1 MDVSEPPSPGDDQ
14 DEFVIDDLSRRT
26 GMTVRSLRSYQSRGL
41 LPPPTVRGR
50 TGWYGERHLARVE
63 LIKDLQ
69 AQGLKLSSIAR
80 LLDENA
86 SSDQELLRF
95 SRRVGDLFERRAG
108 TVTTAA
114 ELAERFGVD
123 DASAAGVLK
132 KAVDLGLIRDLG
144 DGAIEEVAPV
154 LLAAGVSAQR
164 TLGLSAAEA
173 LKVLERLR
181 RSVDSVAEL
190 YVGLY
195 LDTVWKPFIDKGQ
208 PAEDWPAIE
217 ASLEELRQLATDAL
231 LASFEQTMSARIDHA
246 IGLGGELSRRR
257 RKH

>member
-1 MDVSEPPSPGDDQ
+1 MDITEPPSPGDD
-14 DEFVIDDLSRRT
+14 EFVIDELSRRT

-50 TGWYGERHLARVE
+50 TGWYSERHLARVE

-80 LLDENA
+80 LLDESA

-95 SRRVGDLFERRAG
+95 SRRVSDLFDRRAG
-108 TVTTAA
+108 SVTTIE
-114 ELAERFGVD
+114 ELAERFGVE
-123 DASAAGVLK
+123 DASTAGGLLK
-132 KAVDLGLIRDLG
+132 KAADLGLIRDLG

-154 LLAAGVSAQR
+154 LLASGVSAQR
-164 TLGLSAAEA
+164 TLGLSLAEA

-195 LDTVWKPFIDKGQ
+195 LERVWKPFLDSDQ
-208 PAEDWPAIE
+208 PAEEWPRIE
-217 ASLEELRQLATDAL
+217 AALDELRQLATDAL
-231 LASFEQTMSARIDHA
+231 LATFDQTMSARVDHA
-246 IGLGGELSRRR
+246 LGAGGEISRRR